1 MSVGSQRVQRSAD
14 VRGIVAD

>member
-1 MSVGSQRVQRSAD
+1 MAVGSQRVQRSAD

>member
-1 MSVGSQRVQRSAD
+1 MSVGSQSVQRCAD